1 MDTTSL
7 LPAGKEDHG
16 AADLVVGPEF
26 QDPVDQGRELDHQFP
41 VVQGPPVDQG
51 PDVDHQSPVV
61 QGPPVDQGPDVDH
74 QSPVVQGPLED
85 QGALDQGSEDH
96 MGDPVDHGP
105 AVVHD
110 GDPEDHG
117 AAVVH
122 AG

>member
-1 MDTTSL
+1 MDATSL

-26 QDPVDQGRELDHQFP
+26 QDPVDQGPELDHQF
-41 VVQGPPVDQG
+41 
-51 PDVDHQSPVV
+51 PVV

-85 QGALDQGSEDH
+85 QGALDQGSDDH

-122 AG
+122 EG